1 MYWQHR
7 LLIILHH
14 CTIALHHGFPL
25 QQCWTWPGMDMLIRK
40 KDLWTMPRYYFWLA
54 VCCVLTVKC
63 LVFENA
69 SIPIAAT
76 NFTTISP
83 ARLSTIVRSP
93 SNRVES
99 FSVEVGEVVAAL
111 VSSLL
116 PAFRVVLSRIFFG
129 MTTITIPRVT
139 LFGWWNHHYHYL
151 SHIVWLV
158 EPPIPK
164 RCIGILTHLARELLQ
179 HCQVTWVSAGS
190 RRDAHQPRH
199 IAQLSAAFH
208 ISLIVI

>member
-1 MYWQHR
+1 
-7 LLIILHH
+7 
-14 CTIALHHGFPL
+14 
-25 QQCWTWPGMDMLIRK
+25 MLIRK
-40 KDLWTMPRYYFWLA
+40 KDTAEILLLVS
-54 VCCVLTVKC
+54 VCFVLTVKFFPFP
-63 LVFENA
+63 L
-69 SIPIAAT
+69 PPP
-76 NFTTISP
+76 ISP
-83 ARLSTIVRSP
+83 AYQHSRPRLSTIVRSP

-129 MTTITIPRVT
+129 MTTITISRVT

>member
-1 MYWQHR
+1 M
-7 LLIILHH
+7 
-14 CTIALHHGFPL
+14 GFHFSNAGL
-25 QQCWTWPGMDMLIRK
+25 GLATCMDMLIRK

-99 FSVEVGEVVAAL
+99 LSVELGEVVAAL
-111 VSSLL
+111 VPSLL
-116 PAFRVVLSRIFFG
+116 PAFRVVLSF
-129 MTTITIPRVT
+129 
-139 LFGWWNHHYHYL
+139 LEYHHYHYL
-151 SHIVWLV
+151 SHIVSLV